1 MDNDTPSLA
10 AITEVAPGVLFSD
23 LDILVTPALD
33 LAIVFSCLTSAL
45 VHSRRTIFFA
55 LAIFYSGLCKA
66 GLVRQDNGNRMT
78 KRCACAIKRVGD
90 WPMVRL

>member
-33 LAIVFSCLTSAL
+33 LAIFFSCLTSAL

-55 LAIFYSGLCKA
+55 LAIFTP
-66 GLVRQDNGNRMT
+66 VFV
-78 KRCACAIKRVGD
+78 KRA
-90 WPMVRL
+90 L